1 MKPIRTKSSCT
12 VSKKQRGFSLIEVLI
27 STFVI
32 TIGLVS
38 LLGAFAMAMA
48 TTQTAKQDMIAK
60 QLAQEAMESV
70 VTARE
75 TANVT
80 WNQIQNVGGAG
91 SPGVFVTNLQ
101 PINKCGIDGIIGTA
115 DDAGA
120 GAETVQGTGPDG
132 IVGTAD
138 DPAPTPL
145 TDFQRSITIT
155 NTGSGDLRN
164 ITITVQYR
172 TPQNPVRTYVLSG
185 MISQYR

>member
-80 WNQIQNVGGAG
+80 RSRCGNGARDWAGWNRGHRRRSSSNATDRLSAQHNHHEHGKRRPAQYHNHCSVPHSPKPSTYLCSLGNDFAIPVKG
-91 SPGVFVTNLQ
+91 SPC
-101 PINKCGIDGIIGTA
+101 IA
-115 DDAGA
+115 
-120 GAETVQGTGPDG
+120 
-132 IVGTAD
+132 
-138 DPAPTPL
+138 
-145 TDFQRSITIT
+145 
-155 NTGSGDLRN
+155 
-164 ITITVQYR
+164 
-172 TPQNPVRTYVLSG
+172 NPKRRVVASLL
-185 MISQYR
+185 